1 MYLMDEKRR
10 YPRVDFRIPIQYRN
24 LRSNVETVLT
34 ALNKDLGE
42 GGICFISNEFLS
54 LASRLVL
61 EISLPN
67 LARPIKVISK
77 VAWVKKA
84 SLNDQYQIGSQFL
97 EMTNE
102 DKKQIQK
109 YVGKNIPITA

>member
-10 YPRVDFRIPIQYRN
+10 NPRVDFRIPIQYRN
-24 LRSNVETVLT
+24 LRSEVENVLT
-34 ALNKDLGE
+34 ALNKNLGK
-42 GGICFISNEFLS
+42 GGVCFISNEFLS

-77 VAWVKKA
+77 VAWVRKMPL
-84 SLNDQYQIGSQFL
+84 SDQYQIGSQFL

-102 DKKQIQK
+102 DREQVQK
-109 YVGKNIPITA
+109 YVDKNIPVTA